1 MGRKKLEK
9 LLANEEANRIQ
20 NRARMNREWKQ
31 IVLRIRHFCN
41 ISRRTWPH
49 AVMYLLEIGL
59 NWVEQKEMYV
69 RGAPVT
75 GMTAA
80 KPKTETEV

>member
-1 MGRKKLEK
+1 MGRKKLEVLK
-9 LLANEEANRIQ
+9 ANEEANRIQ
-20 NRARMNREWKQ
+20 NRARMNKEWESVVQ
-31 IVLRIRHFCN
+31 RIRHFCN

-59 NWVEQKEMYV
+59 NYVEQKEMYV

-75 GMTAA
+75 GMTSA
-80 KPKTETEV
+80 KPNITEV

>member
-1 MGRKKLEK
+1 MGRKRVEK

-20 NRARMNREWKQ
+20 NRARMNKDWLV
-31 IVLRIRHFCN
+31 IADRIRHFCN

-59 NWVEQKEMYV
+59 NFVEQKEMYV

-75 GMTAA
+75 GATAP
-80 KPKTETEV
+80 KPLSEEKV